1 MMYKKISTLMLCLF
15 CALVVSAQSQKSDL
29 QQKAESELEDSHL
42 GTARSLFI
50 RAYHDY
56 VNHGKVRQG
65 VECAAQAA
73 TLYYKEN
80 EYQEAFDFL
89 RDVDQLINN
98 KLGSSSERAAAHY
111 YTSKVRMQ
119 MYVKLKRGAS
129 AQDHLNAMST
139 HAAQSDDE
147 EVKNDM
153 LYNKAIYYYTFGQ
166 TTKGNEVFREMATKL
181 TAQKEYDKVDEV
193 YQTLIANGRKSN
205 SASLV
210 DQSYKS
216 YLHWKDSIQALKT
229 AEEVNALKKQ
239 IADDKTAIDE
249 KDSSLTVRMAIII
262 GLGILSAILAIALVV
277 GGIMLLRY
285 ILLTR
290 RQERTITEANEN
302 IALKAKFISNISAQ
316 LEPTFRKLDS
326 KQPEVKALLNFSQ
339 HIQTLS
345 ALESSEEEIV
355 LEDTQVP
362 QFCESIAEQ
371 VRGRIK
377 DGITF
382 NVNAPKMTASMNR
395 EYVSQILLHLLENAI
410 QYTPKDGTITLEFKK
425 KSPKSYQ
432 FLVSDTGEG
441 IPEEKCDSVFRPFV
455 EVHDLTKGDGLG
467 LPICRQMALNM
478 KGELSL
484 DPQYTKG
491 TRFVLDL
498 QA

>member
-1 MMYKKISTLMLCLF
+1 MLCLF
-15 CALVVSAQSQKSDL
+15 CALVVSAQSQKSSL

-50 RAYHDY
+50 RAYYDY

-89 RDVDQLINN
+89 REVDQLINN

-147 EVKNDM
+147 EIKNDM

-239 IADDKTAIDE
+239 IADDKTAID
-249 KDSSLTVRMAIII
+249 
-262 GLGILSAILAIALVV
+262 AIALVV

-395 EYVSQILLHLLENAI
+395 EYVSRILLHLLENAI

-441 IPEEKCDSVFRPFV
+441 IPEEKRDSVFRPFV

>member
-1 MMYKKISTLMLCLF
+1 MSKKVLSFILCLF
-15 CALVVSAQSQKSDL
+15 CALAVSAQSQKSDL
-29 QQKAESELEDSHL
+29 QQKAESELEENHL

-216 YLHWKDSIQALKT
+216 YLHWKDS
-229 AEEVNALKKQ
+229 KKQ

-262 GLGILSAILAIALVV
+262 GLGILSAALAIALVV

-316 LEPTFRKLDS
+316 LEPTFRKLDC

-441 IPEEKCDSVFRPFV
+441 IPEEKRDSVFRPFV

-478 KGELSL
+478 KGELSV

>member
-1 MMYKKISTLMLCLF
+1 
-15 CALVVSAQSQKSDL
+15 VAQS
-29 QQKAESELEDSHL
+29 
-42 GTARSLFI
+42 
-50 RAYHDY
+50 
-56 VNHGKVRQG
+56 
-65 VECAAQAA
+65 
-73 TLYYKEN
+73 
-80 EYQEAFDFL
+80 
-89 RDVDQLINN
+89 
-98 KLGSSSERAAAHY
+98 
-111 YTSKVRMQ
+111 
-119 MYVKLKRGAS
+119 
-129 AQDHLNAMST
+129 
-139 HAAQSDDE
+139 
-147 EVKNDM
+147 
-153 LYNKAIYYYTFGQ
+153 
-166 TTKGNEVFREMATKL
+166 
-181 TAQKEYDKVDEV
+181 YDN
-193 YQTLIANGRKSN
+193 YIA
-205 SASLV
+205 
-210 DQSYKS
+210 
-216 YLHWKDSIQALKT
+216 WKDSANAQKVADEI
-229 AEEVNALKKQ
+229 NALKQQ
-239 IADDKTAIDE
+239 IADHEATIAD
-249 KDSSLTVRMAIII
+249 KDSSLSLRMGTI
-262 GLGILSAILAIALVV
+262 IALCVLAAALAV
-277 GGIMLLRY
+277 ALVLGAIVLMRY
-285 ILLTR
+285 IVLTR
-290 RQERTITEANEN
+290 KQKNTIQLANDSN
-302 IALKAKFISNISAQ
+302 ALKAKFISNISAQ

-355 LEDTQVP
+355 FEDTQVP

-395 EYVSQILLHLLENAI
+395 EYVSRILLHLLENAI

-441 IPEEKCDSVFRPFV
+441 IPEEKRDSVFRPFV

>member
-1 MMYKKISTLMLCLF
+1 MI
-15 CALVVSAQSQKSDL
+15 
-29 QQKAESELEDSHL
+29 
-42 GTARSLFI
+42 
-50 RAYHDY
+50 
-56 VNHGKVRQG
+56 
-65 VECAAQAA
+65 
-73 TLYYKEN
+73 
-80 EYQEAFDFL
+80 
-89 RDVDQLINN
+89 
-98 KLGSSSERAAAHY
+98 AH
-111 YTSKVRMQ
+111 
-119 MYVKLKRGAS
+119 
-129 AQDHLNAMST
+129 
-139 HAAQSDDE
+139 
-147 EVKNDM
+147 
-153 LYNKAIYYYTFGQ
+153 TFGQ

-193 YQTLIANGRKSN
+193 YKTLIANGRKSN

-262 GLGILSAILAIALVV
+262 GLGILSAVLAIALVV

-362 QFCESIAEQ
+362 
-371 VRGRIK
+371 
-377 DGITF
+377 
-382 NVNAPKMTASMNR
+382 
-395 EYVSQILLHLLENAI
+395 
-410 QYTPKDGTITLEFKK
+410 
-425 KSPKSYQ
+425 
-432 FLVSDTGEG
+432 
-441 IPEEKCDSVFRPFV
+441 
-455 EVHDLTKGDGLG
+455 
-467 LPICRQMALNM
+467 
-478 KGELSL
+478 
-484 DPQYTKG
+484 
-491 TRFVLDL
+491 
-498 QA
+498 